1 MSKKKVGIII
11 GVIAAAVVAA
21 GVGFYFLKGRSSGG
35 NSADKVYVEK
45 VSAIMNQSA
54 GVNNRYSGVV
64 EPQETLEINRD
75 SERKVKEVYV
85 SVGDEVEEGTV
96 LFSYD
101 TEDLQMQIDQA
112 KLEMEGIANDISN
125 SNAPIAE
132 LQKEK
137 ASAPEDQQFEYTTQ
151 IQTLQT
157 SIKQS
162 EYNKKSKQAEIDK
175 YQKSI
180 DNSEVTSKMAGVV
193 KEINENGVDSN
204 GNTAAYMK
212 ILATGEYRVKG
223 TIDET
228 SVGTIS
234 EGTPVILRSRLDD
247 TQTWTGSI
255 SKIDTESTQTD
266 SNSAYMYDGSS
277 SGDSAS
283 KYSFYV
289 TLDSTDGLMLGQHLY
304 IEPDYG
310 QGTAEE
316 KEGLWLYDY
325 YIVQDDGDP
334 YVWAADKKNRLEKRK
349 VELGEYDE
357 NLGEYEIKSGLS
369 EDDLIAFPMQGL
381 YEGVAAVTN
390 MEEVDYSSPLYNQE
404 STDDSGMDEGMYDEA
419 GTEYMDEGMYN
430 TDGTEYMDEGMYDEA
445 GTEFTDSGESGATDS
460 EVVE

>member
-11 GVIAAAVVAA
+11 GVIAVAVVAA

-45 VSAIMNQSA
+45 VSAIMNQTA
-54 GVNNRYSGVV
+54 GINNRYSGVV
-64 EPQETLEINRD
+64 EPQETLEVNKD
-75 SERKVKEVYV
+75 SDRKVKEVFV

-125 SNAPIAE
+125 ANTQIAE

-137 ASAPEDQQFEYTTQ
+137 ANAPEDQQFEYTTQ

-162 EYNKKSKQAEIDK
+162 EYSKKSKQAEIDK

-193 KEINENGVDSN
+193 KEINENGIDSN

-228 SVGTIS
+228 SVGALS
-234 EGTPVILRSRLDD
+234 EGTPVILRSRLDE

-255 SKIDTESTQTD
+255 SKIDTDSTQSD
-266 SNSAYMYDGSS
+266 NNGYYYDGGS

-283 KYSFYV
+283 KYAFYV

-310 QGTAEE
+310 QGEAEE
-316 KEGLWLYDY
+316 KEGIWLYGY

-334 YVWAADKKNRLEKRK
+334 YVWAADKKMRLEKRK

-357 NLGEYEIKSGLS
+357 NLDEYEIKSGLS

-381 YEGVAAVTN
+381 YEGVTAVTN

-404 STDDSGMDEGMYDEA
+404 STDDSGMDEGIYDEY

-430 TDGTEYMDEGMYDEA
+430 IDGTEYMDEGMYDET
-445 GTEFTDSGESGATDS
+445 GTEFTDGGAADS

>member
-1 MSKKKVGIII
+1 
-11 GVIAAAVVAA
+11 
-21 GVGFYFLKGRSSGG
+21 
-35 NSADKVYVEK
+35 
-45 VSAIMNQSA
+45 
-54 GVNNRYSGVV
+54 
-64 EPQETLEINRD
+64 
-75 SERKVKEVYV
+75 
-85 SVGDEVEEGTV
+85 
-96 LFSYD
+96 
-101 TEDLQMQIDQA
+101 
-112 KLEMEGIANDISN
+112 
-125 SNAPIAE
+125 
-132 LQKEK
+132 
-137 ASAPEDQQFEYTTQ
+137 
-151 IQTLQT
+151 
-157 SIKQS
+157 
-162 EYNKKSKQAEIDK
+162 
-175 YQKSI
+175 
-180 DNSEVTSKMAGVV
+180 MAGVV

-234 EGTPVILRSRLDD
+234 EGTPVILRSRLDE

-266 SNSAYMYDGSS
+266 SNSSYMYDGGS

-310 QGTAEE
+310 QGEVEE
-316 KEGLWLYDY
+316 KEGVWLYGY

-357 NLGEYEIKSGLS
+357 NLDEYEIKSGLS

-381 YEGVAAVTN
+381 YEGVTAVTN

-419 GTEYMDEGMYN
+419 GTES
-430 TDGTEYMDEGMYDEA
+430 MDEGMYDEA

>member
-1 MSKKKVGIII
+1 
-11 GVIAAAVVAA
+11 
-21 GVGFYFLKGRSSGG
+21 
-35 NSADKVYVEK
+35 
-45 VSAIMNQSA
+45 
-54 GVNNRYSGVV
+54 
-64 EPQETLEINRD
+64 
-75 SERKVKEVYV
+75 
-85 SVGDEVEEGTV
+85 
-96 LFSYD
+96 
-101 TEDLQMQIDQA
+101 
-112 KLEMEGIANDISN
+112 
-125 SNAPIAE
+125 
-132 LQKEK
+132 
-137 ASAPEDQQFEYTTQ
+137 
-151 IQTLQT
+151 
-157 SIKQS
+157 
-162 EYNKKSKQAEIDK
+162 
-175 YQKSI
+175 
-180 DNSEVTSKMAGVV
+180 MAGVV

-234 EGTPVILRSRLDD
+234 EGTPVILRSRLDE

-266 SNSAYMYDGSS
+266 SNSSYMYDGGS

-310 QGTAEE
+310 QGEVEE
-316 KEGLWLYDY
+316 KEGVWLYGY

-357 NLGEYEIKSGLS
+357 NLDEYEIKSGLS

-381 YEGVAAVTN
+381 YEGVTAVTN

-419 GTEYMDEGMYN
+419 GTE
-430 TDGTEYMDEGMYDEA
+430 
-445 GTEFTDSGESGATDS
+445 FTDSGESGATDS